1 MTTDPILFPCPCP
14 WCKKIPNSGT
24 RNDLYNGQG
33 FVLCENW
40 ECPVNPEYTDT
51 CLSLAIAN
59 WNRCADPTP
68 KPMQGDLAEAVK
80 FFQDVLDGGTDP
92 IFSEAI
98 DFSIRENLKTLINH
112 ATQPA
117 PIVWELKEIIEEIKQ
132 ALAALDAEEN
142 SVKQNNQSNEG
153 G

>member
-59 WNRCADPTP
+59 WNRCADLTT
-68 KPMQGDLAEAVK
+68 KPVQP
-80 FFQDVLDGGTDP
+80 DP
-92 IFSEAI
+92 IV
-98 DFSIRENLKTLINH
+98 R
-112 ATQPA
+112 
-117 PIVWELKEIIEEIKQ
+117 ELKEIIEEIKQ